1 MRRLIAAAAMALLA
15 GCASAAT
22 AVSGSGGPLGTPDG
36 GSGGI
41 CFGFYPGEVLTDGFT
56 PLENA
61 SSHPVTITRMW
72 VTGLRQMRVDGIYA
86 DVFTPS
92 APGPGG
98 PGPGQIGDAYG
109 WPRRSWRHPAAG
121 AVIPPHGYLA
131 VLAVVTARG
140 PSAFAAG
147 LDASYSSQGQSYL
160 HVTTFYLGHARTC
173 PPVVIPRSQARAV
186 YEKVI
191 HSKDPEAT
199 LRKLSEADLYLY
211 YLATRITGERG
222 SSTMKLVSPPP

>member
-86 DVFTPS
+86 DNFTPARQDQAGQGQARS
-92 APGPGG
+92 AMRTAG
-98 PGPGQIGDAYG
+98 
-109 WPRRSWRHPAAG
+109 RPAAG
-121 AVIPPHGYLA
+121 GIPLL
-131 VLAVVTARG
+131 VRSSLRTATWR
-140 PSAFAAG
+140 
-147 LDASYSSQGQSYL
+147 YS
-160 HVTTFYLGHARTC
+160 
-173 PPVVIPRSQARAV
+173 P
-186 YEKVI
+186 
-191 HSKDPEAT
+191 
-199 LRKLSEADLYLY
+199 
-211 YLATRITGERG
+211 
-222 SSTMKLVSPPP
+222 